1 VKGPETE
8 TVVETD
14 GKNGDISQSYEAG
27 QLHANDG
34 TLSSMRFENSDASI
48 QTTDIPQLPD
58 PPKID
63 SARYIALSIAAA
75 ISAVVYSI
83 ILFSLASPEISDIVQ
98 QKLGGDVPVTN
109 NTQVIVGLL
118 VLLEYAFAEEIVF
131 RLGIRNFLAKI
142 FNWRKEKYWIA
153 IFLTT
158 ILWTFGHTGILE
170 PNWVKLVQVFPFGLV
185 LGWLYKQQGTESC
198 IFTHAIFNVM
208 MAGISPLL
216 SGQRYR
222 HKGV

>member
-1 VKGPETE
+1 MKGPETE

-98 QKLGGDVPVTN
+98 QKLGGDVPVIN

-118 VLLEYAFAEEIVF
+118 VVLEYAFAEEIGRPEELDDQIDAVH
-131 RLGIRNFLAKI
+131 RDEVAERAS
-142 FNWRKEKYWIA
+142 
-153 IFLTT
+153 
-158 ILWTFGHTGILE
+158 
-170 PNWVKLVQVFPFGLV
+170 Q
-185 LGWLYKQQGTESC
+185 
-198 IFTHAIFNVM
+198 
-208 MAGISPLL
+208 
-216 SGQRYR
+216 SGGSDGVR
-222 HKGV
+222 HR